1 MMRNSLGSAV
11 VLIVA
16 VVCGL
21 PVGWTG
27 GLESTASAVTTT
39 VETTTIENGED
50 THDVLHMRDGRV
62 LTGHIENESGD
73 RIVFRYVDRTINI
86 ATTLTLNRADILTI
100 ERDVPT
106 EREPAQDR
114 PQPRETDR
122 DQDSERDRDRDRSR
136 TRGLTE
142 GDPDDTSLIAFSVVP
157 MRGQMGTDIHPS
169 AYRDVVEAIK
179 RDRPDVVIW
188 KLDCSHL
195 DDLMISFA
203 DPTEQGM
210 VHLLEEYRQLVTM
223 LRQELSEFR
232 QVMWVQDSVGV
243 SSLIAMAFPE
253 MYMAPNANLVGLQ
266 QIFSMAAGWQDE
278 DVRAKM
284 VAAWVSIANSF
295 VIMGGHQSVLG
306 EAMIRPDRYLSGRWR
321 GREVRWS
328 LNRDGEFI
336 VSASHDRT
344 ANFNAKMAEDFAISQ
359 GTAETLD
366 DLALLMGYR
375 EYRVLEDQA
384 PRLVDRHIE
393 DWRSAY
399 DRVLDLFRDL
409 QRHMRYAGEENPIR
423 HLSRARQNIRQIL
436 NMMRRYP
443 ALENRLMVAY
453 GVSQLA
459 LQVQEEQLTEQIRS
473 LQQGGGG
480 GGGGGGVG
488 GGGGGGR

>member
-1 MMRNSLGSAV
+1 MTTAE
-11 VLIVA
+11 
-16 VVCGL
+16 
-21 PVGWTG
+21 TG
-27 GLESTASAVTTT
+27 
-39 VETTTIENGED
+39 EN

-62 LTGHIENESGD
+62 LTGQIKEETGD

-86 ATTLTLNRADILTI
+86 STPLTLNRADILKI

-106 EREPAQDR
+106 ESEPAEDR

-122 DQDSERDRDRDRSR
+122 DRDSERDRDRDRSR

-142 GDPDDTSLIAFSVVP
+142 GDPDDDSLISFSVVP

-169 AYRDVVEAIK
+169 AYREVVEAIK

-210 VHLLEEYRQLVTM
+210 AHLLEEYRELVTM
-223 LRQELSEFR
+223 LQQELSDFR

-253 MYMAPNANLVGLQ
+253 MYMAPDANLVGLE

-284 VAAWVSIANSF
+284 VAAWVNIANSF
-295 VIMGGHQSVLG
+295 IIRGGHQSVLG

-328 LNRDGEFI
+328 LNLDGEFI
-336 VSASHDRT
+336 VSSSRSRT
-344 ANFNAKMAEDFAISQ
+344 ANFNAKMAEDFAISK

-375 EYRVLEDQA
+375 EYRVLEDKA
-384 PRLVDRHIE
+384 PLLVERHIE

-399 DRVLDLFRDL
+399 DRVVDLNREI
-409 QRHMRYAGEENPIR
+409 QRHMRLAGEEDPIR
-423 HLSRARQNIRQIL
+423 HLSGARQNVRQIRG
-436 NMMRRYP
+436 MMRRYP
-443 ALENRLMVAY
+443 ALENRLMVVH
-453 GVSQLA
+453 GMSRLA

-473 LQQGGGG
+473 LQQGGGRG
-480 GGGGGGVG
+480 GGGGGGFG